1 MTNAVDYPGNLLVV
15 SAPSG
20 AGKSSLVKAL
30 IQTDAQVRPSISH
43 TTRAPRG
50 QEQDGREYFFISD
63 AQFDAMVA
71 GNRFLESAR
80 VHGNRYGTSRAG
92 IETSLAAGFDVMLE
106 IDWQGALQ
114 IRQRFADAVLIFVL
128 PPSLDELRAR
138 LTQRGEDAPETIAL
152 RLQNAEQELAQT
164 GHFDYVIINDS
175 FERALSDLQ
184 TIVRAQRLRYAA
196 QRRARSEI
204 FRALPGMG

>member
-1 MTNAVDYPGNLLVV
+1 MTSAVDYPGNLFVV

-30 IQTDAQVRPSISH
+30 LEADARMRPSVSH

-50 QEQDGREYFFISD
+50 QEQEGREYFFVSD
-63 AQFDAMVA
+63 GQFDALIA
-71 GNRFLESAR
+71 QDRLLEWAR
-80 VHGNRYGTSRAG
+80 VHGNRYGTTRAG
-92 IETSLAAGFDVMLE
+92 IQANLTQGRDVMLE

-114 IRQRFADAVLIFVL
+114 IRQRFPGAILIFVL

-152 RLQNAEQELAQT
+152 RLQNAERELAQAS
-164 GHFDYVIINDS
+164 HFDYVIINAT

-184 TIVRAQRLRYAA
+184 TIVCAQRLRYAV
-196 QRRARSEI
+196 QRRERADT
-204 FRALPGMG
+204 FRALGMG

>member
-1 MTNAVDYPGNLLVV
+1 MATAVDYPGNLLVV

-30 IQTDAQVRPSISH
+30 IQTDARVRPSISH

-50 QEQDGREYFFISD
+50 QERDGREYFFISD
-63 AQFDAMVA
+63 AEFDAMVA
-71 GNRFLESAR
+71 GNRFLEWAR

-92 IETSLAAGFDVMLE
+92 IEANLAAGCDVMLE

-114 IRQRFADAVLIFVL
+114 IRRCFADAVLIFVL
-128 PPSLDELRAR
+128 PPSLAELRAR

-152 RLQNAEQELAQT
+152 RLQNAERELAQT

-196 QRRARSEI
+196 QRRARVEI
-204 FRALPGMG
+204 FRALLGLG

>member
-1 MTNAVDYPGNLLVV
+1 MATVVNYPGNLFVV

-30 IQTDAQVRPSISH
+30 VQADSRVRPSISH

-50 QEQDGREYFFISD
+50 QEQDGREYFFVTD
-63 AQFDAMVA
+63 GQFDALA
-71 GNRFLESAR
+71 SENGFLEWAS

-92 IETSLAAGFDVMLE
+92 IQASMAQGCDVILE

-114 IRQRFADAVLIFVL
+114 IRQRFADAILIFVL
-128 PPSLDELRAR
+128 PPSLDVLRAR

-152 RLQNAEQELAQT
+152 RLQNAERELARADR
-164 GHFDYVIINDS
+164 FDYVIINDS
-175 FERALSDLQ
+175 FERALSDLK
-184 TIVRAQRLRYAA
+184 TIVHAQGLRYAV
-196 QRRARSEI
+196 QRRG
-204 FRALPGMG
+204 RAETFKALGIG

>member
-1 MTNAVDYPGNLLVV
+1 MATAVNYPGNLFVV

-30 IQTDAQVRPSISH
+30 VQADSSVRPSISH

-50 QEQDGREYFFISD
+50 QEQDGREYFFVSD
-63 AQFDAMVA
+63 DQFDALA
-71 GNRFLESAR
+71 SENGFLEWAR

-92 IETSLAAGFDVMLE
+92 IQASMAQGHDVILE

-114 IRQRFADAVLIFVL
+114 IRQRFADAILIFVL
-128 PPSLDELRAR
+128 PPSLDVLRAR

-152 RLQNAEQELAQT
+152 RLQNAERELAQADQ
-164 GHFDYVIINDS
+164 FDYVIINDS
-175 FERALSDLQ
+175 FERALSDLK
-184 TIVRAQRLRYAA
+184 TIVHAQRLRYAA
-196 QRRARSEI
+196 QRRE
-204 FRALPGMG
+204 RAETFKALGIG